1 MRKSVDE
8 EGRTRW
14 SVGRSTHCGN
24 VCPAHVRPAYVRGA
38 CKREAKGVAF
48 TLLLVLL
55 LLLLSQGPAFSE
67 NYRKGQREP
76 DHVETYDY
84 RAVPIG
90 KESDTEQIRM
100 VLSFED
106 DAIGFVSTSVS
117 QKTKEKVA
125 LRMTG
130 EGDLISGKRSL
141 TGSPGRVARGK
152 IWRVGNRVCTYRSK
166 KTFSADIPKGTI
178 LAIKG
183 SLLVL
188 LRSFPYG
195 TGDQWNLL
203 MIEFS
208 GKSIRATVRQTGT
221 ERISVPAG
229 EFLCYRVE
237 VRFHVP
243 ILNPVV
249 VCWVDVKEP
258 HVVIKSVG
266 KRGIF
271 TPTYVTTLVGKE

>member
-1 MRKSVDE
+1 M
-8 EGRTRW
+8 
-14 SVGRSTHCGN
+14 
-24 VCPAHVRPAYVRGA
+24 
-38 CKREAKGVAF
+38 KGIPF
-48 TLLLVLL
+48 TLLLLVLL
-55 LLLLSQGPAFSE
+55 SQGPVFAE
-67 NYRKGQREP
+67 NGREGP
-76 DHVETYDY
+76 GDYNHVETYHY
-84 RAVPIG
+84 QAVPVG

-106 DAIGFVSTSVS
+106 DRIDFASTSVS
-117 QKTKEKVA
+117 EKTKEEVVLK
-125 LRMTG
+125 MTG
-130 EGDLISGKRSL
+130 KGDLVSGTRSL
-141 TGSPGRVARGK
+141 TSSSGKVAKAK
-152 IWRVGNRVCTYRSK
+152 IWRDGNRVYTYGRK
-166 KTFSADIPKGTI
+166 KTTAADIPKTAI

-195 TGDQWNLL
+195 TTDQWNLF

-208 GKSIRATVRQTGT
+208 GKSIPASVRQTGT

-237 VRFHVP
+237 VRFHVF

-249 VCWVDVKEP
+249 VCWVAADNPHIVVKS
-258 HVVIKSVG
+258 IG

-271 TPTYVTTLVGKE
+271 SPTYVTSLLGKE

>member
-1 MRKSVDE
+1 M
-8 EGRTRW
+8 
-14 SVGRSTHCGN
+14 
-24 VCPAHVRPAYVRGA
+24 
-38 CKREAKGVAF
+38 KGVSF
-48 TLLLVLL
+48 TLLLLLVLL
-55 LLLLSQGPAFSE
+55 SQGPVFAE
-67 NYRKGQREP
+67 NGREGP
-76 DHVETYDY
+76 GDYNHVETYRY
-84 RAVPIG
+84 QAVPVG

-106 DAIGFVSTSVS
+106 DRIDFSSTSVS
-117 QKTKEKVA
+117 EKANEEVV
-125 LRMTG
+125 LKMTG
-130 EGDLISGKRSL
+130 KGDLISGTRSL
-141 TGSPGRVARGK
+141 TSSPGKVAKAK
-152 IWRVGNRVCTYRSK
+152 IWRDGNRVYTYRRK
-166 KTFSADIPKGTI
+166 KTSAVDIPKTAV

-195 TGDQWNLL
+195 TTDQWNLF

-208 GKSIRATVRQTGT
+208 GKSIPASVRHTGT

-237 VRFHVP
+237 VRFHVF

-249 VCWVDVKEP
+249 VCWVAVDNPHIVVKS
-258 HVVIKSVG
+258 IG

-271 TPTYVTTLVGKE
+271 SPTYVTSLIGKE